1 MYGDVMNSSIVV
13 DPDICNGKPVVAG
26 TRITVQTIL
35 GFLAA
40 GDSVDS
46 LLKAYPSLS
55 RKDIEAVFDY
65 ASKIAGH
72 NFLVEAV
79 S

>member
-72 NFLVEAV
+72 HFLVEAV

>member
-55 RKDIEAVFDY
+55 RKDIETSYRDSETHF
-65 ASKIAGH
+65 
-72 NFLVEAV
+72 FRF
-79 S
+79 

>member
-55 RKDIEAVFDY
+55 RKDIETSYRDAET
-65 ASKIAGH
+65 
-72 NFLVEAV
+72 NFFRF
-79 S
+79 